1 MRKMRKLTVLL
12 LVLLLTLSAALAE
25 TPPDGKRDLGFTMLD
40 SLYVEG
46 QNRIIS
52 PASAQYALSMAAL
65 GAKGDTLAEL
75 LAALGAASTD
85 DLTAQV
91 AEGISC
97 ANIAFVAP
105 EIALNADYEAALRD
119 RCGAEI
125 DAIDDEIVARA
136 NDWVREK
143 TNGLIDGILNE
154 QPSADTG
161 LILMNAIAMDEEWAL
176 PFKASD
182 TQQASFMA
190 ASGEVPVDMM
200 CQTNSFLYWEAG
212 GAQIIRLPYAQD
224 GLEMWIAMPQTGDMR
239 KLLDAL
245 ALQGVDGLRSGAK
258 ERRVAL
264 MLPKMDISD
273 TNSLNEALRTFGVNA
288 AFGDSADFS
297 GISSTPMYISKIE
310 QKARVQLDEDGTRA
324 AAVTSSIL
332 ATALVREEEPAVE
345 MTVNRP
351 FAFVIC
357 DETTAYFVG
366 VVENPQPD

>member
-1 MRKMRKLTVLL
+1 MRKLTALL
-12 LVLLLTLSAALAE
+12 LVLLLAFSAALAE
-25 TPPDGKRDLGFTMLD
+25 TSPDGERDLGFAMLD

-85 DLTAQV
+85 DLTAQA

-105 EIALNADYEAALRD
+105 EIVLNADYEAALRD
-119 RCGAEI
+119 RFGAQIE
-125 DAIDDEIVARA
+125 AIDDEIVARA

-143 TNGLIDGILNE
+143 TNELIDGILTE
-154 QPSADTG
+154 QPPVDTK
-161 LILMNAIAMDEEWAL
+161 LILMNAIAMDEKWAL

-200 CQTNSFLYWEAG
+200 CQTENFIYWEVG

-245 ALQGVDGLRSGAK
+245 VQQGVDGLRSGAK

-273 TNSLNEALRTFGVNA
+273 TNSLIEALSAFGVNA
-288 AFGDSADFS
+288 AFGDSANFS
-297 GISSTPMYISKIE
+297 GISSMPMYISEIK

-324 AAVTSSIL
+324 AAVTSESI
-332 ATALVREEEPAVE
+332 ACTALRPVEETPVE

-351 FAFVIC
+351 FVFVIC
-357 DETTAYFVG
+357 DETTTYFAG

>member
-1 MRKMRKLTVLL
+1 MMRKLTALL
-12 LVLLLTLSAALAE
+12 LVLLLAFSAALAE
-25 TPPDGKRDLGFTMLD
+25 TSPDGERDLGFAMLD

-85 DLTAQV
+85 DLTAQA

-105 EIALNADYEAALRD
+105 QIALNADYETVLRD

-190 ASGEVPVDMM
+190 ASGG
-200 CQTNSFLYWEAG
+200 AG
-212 GAQIIRLPYAQD
+212 GHDVPDQQLPLLGGRRRADHPPALCAGRARNVDRDAPDWGHAQAARRAGAAGRGWPAQRGKGAPGSADAAED
-224 GLEMWIAMPQTGDMR
+224 GYFRYEQPD
-239 KLLDAL
+239 
-245 ALQGVDGLRSGAK
+245 RSAERVWR
-258 ERRVAL
+258 ERRVWRQRQLLGHQLYA
-264 MLPKMDISD
+264 DVYQRD
-273 TNSLNEALRTFGVNA
+273 QAE
-288 AFGDSADFS
+288 SA
-297 GISSTPMYISKIE
+297 
-310 QKARVQLDEDGTRA
+310 RA
-324 AAVTSSIL
+324 A
-332 ATALVREEEPAVE
+332 
-345 MTVNRP
+345 
-351 FAFVIC
+351 
-357 DETTAYFVG
+357 G
-366 VVENPQPD
+366 

>member
-1 MRKMRKLTVLL
+1 M
-12 LVLLLTLSAALAE
+12 
-25 TPPDGKRDLGFTMLD
+25 
-40 SLYVEG
+40 
-46 QNRIIS
+46 
-52 PASAQYALSMAAL
+52 
-65 GAKGDTLAEL
+65 
-75 LAALGAASTD
+75 
-85 DLTAQV
+85 
-91 AEGISC
+91 
-97 ANIAFVAP
+97 
-105 EIALNADYEAALRD
+105 
-119 RCGAEI
+119 
-125 DAIDDEIVARA
+125 
-136 NDWVREK
+136 REK

-161 LILMNAIAMDEEWAL
+161 LILMNAIAMDEKWAL

-245 ALQGVDGLRSGAK
+245 VLRGVDGLRSGAK

-288 AFGDSADFS
+288 AFGSSADFS

-324 AAVTSSIL
+324 AAVTSSIM
-332 ATALVREEEPAVE
+332 ATALMREEETPVE